1 MNARADLLQ
10 KPYSIAMTMKYEDG
24 NAVQYEGASS
34 LAIPVQQAARFEFSD
49 IEIAPGSIE
58 VGEEANL
65 TCSLYN
71 TGRVKL
77 YNVKASFV
85 GTGIKE
91 KMCLS
96 VIWNPAQPER
106 STAC

>member
-65 TCSLYN
+65 TC
-71 TGRVKL
+71 K
-77 YNVKASFV
+77 
-85 GTGIKE
+85 
-91 KMCLS
+91 S
-96 VIWNPAQPER
+96 VQYG
-106 STAC
+106 ACKII